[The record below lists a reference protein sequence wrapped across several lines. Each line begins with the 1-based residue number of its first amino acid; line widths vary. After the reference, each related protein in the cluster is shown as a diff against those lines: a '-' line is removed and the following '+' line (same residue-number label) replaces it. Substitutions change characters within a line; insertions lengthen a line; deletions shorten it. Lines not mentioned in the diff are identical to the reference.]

1 MFKRVLAI
9 AVIGAAALTSVG
21 ACASDYGTSASW
33 STLRPGYGYA
43 PPVVRY
49 AYPPRYV
56 APRYSPAY
64 RWAPPA
70 YRWAPPAY
78 YRYGYRPNYRHYWD
92 GHRWPDRDDR
102 YDHDD
107 HHDRDDDHG
116 DWSGR

>member
-1 MFKRVLAI
+1 MLKRVLAI

-33 STLRPGYGYA
+33 STSRPGYGYA

-49 AYPPRYV
+49 AYPPRYA
-56 APRYSPAY
+56 APRYAPAY

-78 YRYGYRPNYRHYWD
+78 YRYGYHPNYRHYWD
-92 GHRWPDRDDR
+92 GHRWSDRNDR
-102 YDHDD
+102 RDNDHDD
-107 HHDRDDDHG
+107 RHRDDDHN
-116 DWSGR
+116 WRGR